1 MVGSIPTS
9 LANSASRTN
18 SVGPNQGP
26 SSRWPVPA
34 DVMSVSNGRCI
45 LSGKESVYHI
55 ADLIKQS
62 NNAQI

>member
-26 SSRWPVPA
+26 PSRWPIPA
-34 DVMSVSNGRCI
+34 DVSNGRCI